1 MSAAFII
8 LHVLAAILFLG
19 PVTVAVSTFQKH
31 ALAAKNGDER
41 AAGTAQNLHRITQ
54 TYGYLSALVP
64 GFGFLIMFADSSFW
78 SDMRIIVG
86 IVLSAIAWG
95 ILLLLIIP
103 RQKKM
108 LGELNLLGAG
118 EADPSD
124 HVADWEKAKKQLS
137 MFGGIFAALW
147 VLTALAMLG

>member
-1 MSAAFII
+1 M
-8 LHVLAAILFLG
+8 AAILFLG

-31 ALAAKNGDER
+31 AVAAKNGDER
-41 AAGTAQNLHRITQ
+41 AAGTAQNLHKITQ

-108 LGELNLLGAG
+108 LGALNLLGAG

-124 HVADWEKAKKQLS
+124 QVTDWDKAKGQLS
-137 MFGGIFAALW
+137 MFGGIFATLW